1 MPECATALPLGTADA
16 ESILWRFTKNNMQHP
31 TCKELY
37 ELGKAPK
44 TVFLCDYLRLE
55 SLRREIQEGLQIIEN
70 WDGANAF
77 SLYGKAG
84 EFASNKLE
92 G

>member
-31 TCKELY
+31 TCKGLY

-44 TVFLCDYLRLE
+44 TPFLRDHLRLE
-55 SLRREIQEGLQIIEN
+55 SLRREIQKGLQVIEN

-77 SLYGKAG
+77 SLWQGRG
-84 EFASNKLE
+84 VRQQ
-92 G
+92 